1 MVWRGIDWNSPW
13 WWGVIQAFFLR
24 PSPETA
30 AFISS
35 VERNWGV
42 APNFAADVSL
52 HIRVGGKLERPKSV
66 TPELYLESA
75 YQYIRYARTRQSG
88 PCARRA
94 EVFVATDSPEVLPVV
109 EAWAASH
116 ADDLIVRM
124 QSNTATQKNAKGHRE
139 TAPTRGHDQ
148 YQAAIEIITDIF
160 FLSRSRVFFG
170 MYCSQI
176 ARAAAAIGHAH
187 GTLRDAI
194 ALDMD
199 APDAILNASAM
210 ITKYSAGARWEG
222 WRARSHA
229 PRPLQ
234 AGACCSE

>member
-1 MVWRGIDWNSPW
+1 MAWRGIDWNSPW
-13 WWGVIQAFFLR
+13 WWGVVQAFFLR

-109 EAWAASH
+109 EAWG
-116 ADDLIVRM
+116 LCR
-124 QSNTATQKNAKGHRE
+124 
-139 TAPTRGHDQ
+139 
-148 YQAAIEIITDIF
+148 
-160 FLSRSRVFFG
+160 
-170 MYCSQI
+170 
-176 ARAAAAIGHAH
+176 
-187 GTLRDAI
+187 
-194 ALDMD
+194 
-199 APDAILNASAM
+199 
-210 ITKYSAGARWEG
+210 
-222 WRARSHA
+222 
-229 PRPLQ
+229 
-234 AGACCSE
+234 